1 LAISQFSFSRV
12 DGVVDN
18 SEARGLLWPR
28 KMGSASGGII
38 TSKSGNAEVAFSV
51 SDRANGTWGVPRLR
65 AIFWH
70 FLISIYRPRAMWQV
84 PRSEATNCRATPE
97 GIASIVI

>member
-1 LAISQFSFSRV
+1 MEWS
-12 DGVVDN
+12 
-18 SEARGLLWPR
+18 
-28 KMGSASGGII
+28 I
-38 TSKSGNAEVAFSV
+38 TAKRVAFFGHEDGFGKRGNNHLQEQKCRGRVQSV
-51 SDRANGTWGVPRLR
+51 SDRANGAWGVPRLR